1 MPKTCLMTRRTAC
14 ALAST
19 FFLPM
24 SIASRVSAQQAPIR
38 IGILSTFSGGFSSA
52 NQVYHATIKA
62 FQKLHGDTAG
72 GRPFEFIFRDD
83 TGLAP
88 ETARRLAQELIIGEH
103 VDFLVGFTFSP
114 NAAAVSEIS
123 TQSKVPVLITNAST
137 TNLMAKAPYMARFSY
152 TQGQLT
158 TALAAWALK
167 NKIKSV
173 YNVFLDF
180 STGYEA
186 KTDFTN
192 AFTAGGGKIVG
203 EVAFPLSTLD
213 FSTYVQKA
221 RDAQPEAVF
230 TFLATAGHGFLKA
243 FHDAGLSRSGMRVLG
258 TGDLVAEDLLPSIGE
273 YADGVI
279 TAMNY
284 SYAHNSR
291 LNREVIAAV
300 KAADPTAPPFSFS
313 AAALWDT
320 LTAIYRVADAQKGA
334 LDPDKTMA
342 LIKGMAFE
350 SPRGPIRI
358 DPDTRDII
366 QNIYIRRTQQQN
378 GNWTSVEIDTFPMVK
393 DPIER

>member
-1 MPKTCLMTRRTAC
+1 
-14 ALAST
+14 
-19 FFLPM
+19 M
-24 SIASRVSAQQAPIR
+24 SLASRVGAQQPPIR
-38 IGILSTFSGGFSSA
+38 IGLISTFSGGFSSA

-62 FQKLHGDTAG
+62 FQKLHGNTAG
-72 GRPFEFIFRDD
+72 GRSFEFIYRDD

-114 NAAAVSEIS
+114 NAAAVSELS

-158 TALAAWALK
+158 TALASWALK

-180 STGYEA
+180 STGHEA
-186 KTDFTN
+186 KDLFTN

-203 EVAFPLSTLD
+203 EVGFPLSTLD
-213 FSTYVQKA
+213 FTTYVQ
-221 RDAQPEAVF
+221 RVHDAQPEAVF
-230 TFLATAGHGFLKA
+230 AFLATAGRGFLKA
-243 FHDAGLSRSGMRVLG
+243 FRDAGLNRSGIRVLG

-284 SYAHNSR
+284 SYAHNSS
-291 LNREVIAAV
+291 LNRAVIAAV
-300 KAADPTAPPFSFS
+300 MAADPTTPPFSFS
-313 AAALWDT
+313 AAALWDV
-320 LTAIYRVADAQKGA
+320 LTAIYRVVDVQKGS

-342 LIKGMAFE
+342 LLKGIAFE

-358 DPDTRDII
+358 DPDTRDIV
-366 QNIYIRRTQQQN
+366 QNIYIRRTQLQN